1 MSLESVS
8 VSVLYKHITARTVF
22 ALFKHIVALVSLTE
36 GSVEGALRG
45 RGALRGQSGGRGLG
59 YHLLCSF
66 LARPSIIN
74 LLSSV
79 IVTIVTNDIIRHF
92 VCGFLASDKYPK

>member
-45 RGALRGQSGGRGLG
+45 RGALGARVGDGGWGTT
-59 YHLLCSF
+59 SF
-66 LARPSIIN
+66 V
-74 LLSSV
+74 LS
-79 IVTIVTNDIIRHF
+79 
-92 VCGFLASDKYPK
+92 